1 MYLDE
6 KEFPRA
12 KDVSAADFI
21 DNSFAEFLKTSGFLQ
36 SLGTTKQ

>member
-12 KDVSAADFI
+12 KDARASDFI
-21 DNSFAEFLKTSGFLQ
+21 DNSFAENLKTSGFLQ
-36 SLGTTKQ
+36 ALGPTK

>member
-12 KDVSAADFI
+12 KDARAADFI